1 MAPFGLGLT
10 CLSAARELSVNG
22 TIKPALGNGVVVA
35 VARSGTHSFS
45 KRPCDAIRLVA
56 GLGVEGDA
64 HLGST
69 VKHQSR
75 VRRDPTM
82 LNLRQVHLIQAEL
95 FEELRGQG
103 FAISPGNIGENV
115 TTRGIDLLALP
126 AGSRLRLG
134 VAALIEI
141 TGLRNPCVQLDRFM
155 PGLMAATLDRDV
167 DGTVIRKAGVMA
179 IVLAAVRSAPAT
191 SSRSTCRLTLVTRS
205 RPYSAGAVGNIARVA
220 NRTKRSLKIFAP
232 RVTER
237 RRIRELNDFVP
248 CRSDCSL
255 YEIPTLATVTPTGG
269 SRERTMFP
277 SFRNFFHRCG
287 GFADHGSGACRRGS
301 EDRNLEIGTRV
312 WLRLRR
318 PIRPI
323 GMSST
328 EVVRGAQLRCRG
340 YQDHRGGYSGYSRRP
355 HGHTYGYNHH
365 APGW

>member
-82 LNLRQVHLIQAEL
+82 PNLRQVHLIQAEL

-134 VAALIEI
+134 VAAVIEI

-167 DGTVIRKAGVMA
+167 DGTVIRKAEVMA
-179 IVLAAVRSAPAT
+179 IVLAAGEVCSGDIIEVDLPPHPRHPLAP
-191 SSRSTCRLTLVTRS
+191 V
-205 RPYSAGAVGNIARVA
+205 
-220 NRTKRSLKIFAP
+220 
-232 RVTER
+232 
-237 RRIRELNDFVP
+237 
-248 CRSDCSL
+248 
-255 YEIPTLATVTPTGG
+255 
-269 SRERTMFP
+269 
-277 SFRNFFHRCG
+277 
-287 GFADHGSGACRRGS
+287 
-301 EDRNLEIGTRV
+301 
-312 WLRLRR
+312 
-318 PIRPI
+318 
-323 GMSST
+323 
-328 EVVRGAQLRCRG
+328 
-340 YQDHRGGYSGYSRRP
+340 
-355 HGHTYGYNHH
+355 
-365 APGW
+365 